1 MPHDEAVEALVRA
14 LEDKR
19 FRWRTLSGLA
29 EQSGLAQ
36 EEVTRVLTDLKKAG
50 VVIRSD
56 VPAATGEELFTTRQ
70 HFEASAPL
78 GARLSAAF
86 RNRAS

>member
-1 MPHDEAVEALVRA
+1 MPHDETVEVLVKA

-29 EQSGLAQ
+29 GQSGLAQ
-36 EEVTRVLTDLKKAG
+36 EEVTRILTDLRQAG
-50 VVIRSD
+50 VVIRSE
-56 VPAATGEELFTTRQ
+56 VPAATGEELFTTRR
-70 HFEASAPL
+70 HFESSAPL